1 MQQKTLAWLLLSAP
15 GVWLGWLVLQASSA
29 VISPLGP
36 DPAEYVVRYLG
47 EWGLR
52 TLLLTLLISSVAR
65 RFGYPRLIAFRRLV
79 GLFTFFYL
87 SLHFAG
93 YLWLFAGARLG
104 EIITDLTDRPYITA
118 GFVAWLTLLPLAVTS
133 TRAWQRRLGR
143 NWRRLHRIVYF
154 AVLAGV
160 VHLFWL
166 TKDGYAEV
174 LLYALVAAALLAERW
189 LSPRRSKS

>member
-1 MQQKTLAWLLLSAP
+1 MQKKVLAWLLLCAP
-15 GVWLGWLVLQASSA
+15 GVWLGWLILQASSA
-29 VISPLGP
+29 VISPLGA

-52 TLLLTLLISSVAR
+52 TLLLTLLLSSVAR
-65 RFGYPRLIAFRRLV
+65 RFGYPRLIRFRRLV
-79 GLFTFFYL
+79 GLFALFYL

-104 EIITDLTDRPYITA
+104 EIISDLTDRPYITA
-118 GFVAWLTLLPLAVTS
+118 GFVAWLTLLPLAITS

-143 NWRRLHRIVYF
+143 NWRRLHRGVYV
-154 AVLAGV
+154 AVLAGTL
-160 VHLFWL
+160 HLFWL

-174 LLYALVAAALLAERW
+174 LLYAFVGAALLAERW
-189 LSPRRSKS
+189 LSLRHPKS